1 MIEWLVKP
9 IIGGLIGY
17 TTNWLAIKMLFK
29 PYTEKRIGPLKV
41 PFTPGLI
48 PRERDRIAKSLGEA
62 VGDNLLTPDVI
73 RQELL
78 SENVTS
84 HIHDYV
90 TKELL
95 AKDIVPMDMLNKVLG
110 DGIQE
115 TLEDVSLYIGDTIL
129 SYLTS
134 EEMKTLF
141 LERLKGEIKDALVLS
156 ASLKD
161 YIKEEG
167 VETIEGLVV
176 KHLPEMLSYIENT
189 LDEPAVH
196 HKIASVVNGVIMEKV
211 GALGAMFINPDDM
224 ASTIVEYIKKTM
236 HEEETQSGIEVFIR
250 QAIQKVTNQSLDYY
264 ITREQLDDLTGKA
277 SIIIVDRVM
286 KQLFETNVSPFI
298 KPIVQQ
304 ILLTPIVLKESYKE
318 GIQKQ
323 VVGMYRS
330 FVEENV
336 ETFLNTFNVSGIV
349 ESEINRFSVMEVEK
363 LIFHI
368 VDKELNAITWLGGLL
383 GFVIGIIYIF
393 I

>member
-95 AKDIVPMDMLNKVLG
+95 GKDIVPMDMLNKVLG

-115 TLEDVSLYIGDTIL
+115 TLEDVSRYIGDTIL

-250 QAIQKVTNQSLDYY
+250 QAIHKVTNQSLDYY
-264 ITREQLDDLTGKA
+264 ITREQLDDLTRKA